1 MYKGVA
7 SSVQINDHIAGPI
20 PIQCSVTQGCPMNMK
35 LFALCVD
42 PLLRILGQKLTGIHI
57 RKRANKTVVVAYS
70 DDVTI
75 FVTSPT
81 ELPVIHNATQCY

>member
-1 MYKGVA
+1 MYKGA
-7 SSVQINDHIAGPI
+7 AFFVQINDHIAGPI
-20 PIQCSVTQGCPMNMK
+20 PIQCSVRQGYPMNMK

-42 PLLRILGQKLTGIHI
+42 PLLRILEQKLPDIHI
-57 RKRANKTVVVAYS
+57 RKRANKSMVVAYA

-81 ELPVIHNATQCY
+81 DLPVIHNATQCY